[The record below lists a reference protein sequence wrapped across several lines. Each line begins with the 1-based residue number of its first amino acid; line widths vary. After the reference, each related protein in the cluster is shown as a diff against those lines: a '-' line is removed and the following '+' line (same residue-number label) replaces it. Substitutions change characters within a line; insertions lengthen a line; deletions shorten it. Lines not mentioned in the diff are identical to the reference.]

1 MWTGLIAHTTGPIS
15 LHQPLVTRLIHSLAK
30 AGQKPII
37 PFHLARSSFSVRLK
51 PTTAIFNL
59 PKKPYIIR
67 RSSNISSEQTHLIA
81 IWPGQNASY
90 LPTNCR
96 LHGTHAQRR
105 VLQLSAGSAPLP
117 SRNVRAQ
124 TKKEKTPDDKPMHD
138 AAIRNQSY
146 GSRPWP
152 RPPPSRLPRLRFHDI
167 FLERPQSWGNEEI
180 RRPSID
186 SGIIP
191 PERGPRADAAVKKSS
206 RRCSSGHEPNCFR
219 SSKLSGNT
227 TPFFPATEISAFSVI
242 CGRAAPGTDF
252 GFRPGN
258 FWEPNATKKFKLPPH
273 IRRPQRFCFVM
284 ATT

>member
-1 MWTGLIAHTTGPIS
+1 MWTGLIARTTRPIS
-15 LHQPLVTRLIHSLAK
+15 LNQPLVTRLIHSLAK
-30 AGQKPII
+30 AEQKPII

-59 PKKPYIIR
+59 PKKPFIIR

-138 AAIRNQSY
+138 AAIRNRKVT
-146 GSRPWP
+146 GHDLGPAH
-152 RPPPSRLPRLRFHDI
+152 LPAAYRVYVFTT
-167 FLERPQSWGNEEI
+167 FFWN
-180 RRPSID
+180 
-186 SGIIP
+186 
-191 PERGPRADAAVKKSS
+191 GPRV
-206 RRCSSGHEPNCFR
+206 G
-219 SSKLSGNT
+219 GM
-227 TPFFPATEISAFSVI
+227 
-242 CGRAAPGTDF
+242 
-252 GFRPGN
+252 
-258 FWEPNATKKFKLPPH
+258 KKFAALPSTAESF
-273 IRRPQRFCFVM
+273 RRRGALEQTPP
-284 ATT
+284 